1 MCRALGSEG
10 GSLAWC
16 PLSSRA
22 SMRLAAAACTI
33 LRVHIAHPPR
43 CWATCLAQDGT
54 CQAEA
59 DICVGGFSCC
69 ATTPALYCQKNTA
82 SQVLGTCETVSSIPC
97 ACAGGG
103 TSGFTSLRCTRCTAH
118 RTRKGFMGRVG
129 LKTCNLG
136 KGGGFRWL
144 QQYKRLGR
152 GRQLPWHAGRLAC

>member
-22 SMRLAAAACTI
+22 SMRLAAAACTL
-33 LRVHIAHPPR
+33 LRVHSAHPPR

-59 DICVGGFSCC
+59 DIWVGGFSCC

-82 SQVLGTCETVSSIPC
+82 SQVLGTCETGECDVM
-97 ACAGGG
+97 AVVKMLGGEGHWAGGTGHGAWGMAAQPG
-103 TSGFTSLRCTRCTAH
+103 TRAAMRARS
-118 RTRKGFMGRVG
+118 
-129 LKTCNLG
+129 
-136 KGGGFRWL
+136 
-144 QQYKRLGR
+144 
-152 GRQLPWHAGRLAC
+152 